1 MEYPIQPHPSVINP
15 TLLGSSQLP
24 RASSCDQ
31 PPPPCSLL
39 GFSLR
44 LSQEVSLFH
53 PTSAPHPCTSL
64 LRLGLPIPAESVYTS
79 LQIQLVLSFPQF
91 PKFLP
96 KHVTISNPVL
106 CEISMVLPESQ
117 ISGRRPVSFNSGT
130 SSGEYFNY
138 FWTFFPLSLTSFP

>member
-1 MEYPIQPHPSVINP
+1 M
-15 TLLGSSQLP
+15 
-24 RASSCDQ
+24 
-31 PPPPCSLL
+31 
-39 GFSLR
+39 
-44 LSQEVSLFH
+44 SLFH
-53 PTSAPHPCTSL
+53 PTSVPHPCTSL

-106 CEISMVLPESQ
+106 CEISMVLPEPQ

-138 FWTFFPLSLTSFP
+138 FWTFFPLSLTSFPWQVSVPDFIKGAHHDRLSHDINEKRAVSLNHTFNNLGDISILLK